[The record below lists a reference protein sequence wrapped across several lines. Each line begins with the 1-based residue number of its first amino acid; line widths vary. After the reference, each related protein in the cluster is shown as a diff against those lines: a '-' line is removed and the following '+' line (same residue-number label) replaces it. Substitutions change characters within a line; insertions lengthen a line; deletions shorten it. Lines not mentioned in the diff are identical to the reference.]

1 MTIDASMFDFD
12 AMKQATGAD
21 PFAAPKRTFEVDN
34 RFYRLPKDEDGNG
47 QAVIRFLPDSEKN
60 MIQQVYKIN
69 TTINKNGKRRFVNE
83 LSPQTIGKP
92 CPFQEKWADLWNAG
106 DKEGARDFSR
116 TTRYYTNIKVLKDPR
131 EPENEGKIFIL
142 DMSNSMKDKI
152 QALLEPSEQDVM
164 LGATPKQLF
173 NPLKGNSYRLVS
185 KKGANG
191 FINYDSS
198 SAVETEDSIYESPE
212 EALADIKEN
221 THKLSSFLQDDS
233 YLTYEELKEKMAYVT
248 FANMSS
254 TQAQSDSLVDNADAL
269 VNQGSVAQPEVH
281 EPVQQSQQSQPA
293 QEAVPQTA
301 TTQADSLDSLLE
313 GLI

>member
-21 PFAAPKRTFEVDN
+21 PFAAPKRGFDTDD
-34 RFYRLPKDEDGNG
+34 RFYKLPKDEDGNG

-69 TTINKNGKRRFVNE
+69 TTITKNGKKRFVNE

-92 CPFQEKWADLWNAG
+92 CPFQEKWVDLWNANEK
-106 DKEGARDFSR
+106 DEARAFSR

-131 EPENEGKIFIL
+131 QPENEGKIFIL
-142 DMSNSMKDKI
+142 DMSTSMKDKI
-152 QALLEPSEQDVM
+152 QALLEPSEQDLM
-164 LGATPKQLF
+164 LGATPKQMF

-198 SAVETEDSIYESPE
+198 SAIDNVDSIYASPE
-212 EALADIKEN
+212 EALNDIKTN
-221 THKLSSFLQDDS
+221 THKLSDFLKDEA
-233 YLTYEELKEKMAYVT
+233 YLTYDELKAKLEYVT
-248 FANMSS
+248 FANMGS
-254 TQAQSDSLVDNADAL
+254 TKANSESLADNASAL
-269 VNQGSVAQPEVH
+269 VNQGQVQQPEVH
-281 EPVQQSQQSQPA
+281 EPVKASEPVEQTPV
-293 QEAVPQTA
+293 QEQKS
-301 TTQADSLDSLLE
+301 DSLDSLLE